1 MSVRAFGP
9 NHGVEKLVKP
19 EQLNSCRRLPVTIR
33 IGKPLRFGYTDDY
46 V

>member
-19 EQLNSCRRLPVTIR
+19 EQLIPRRRLPVTVR
-33 IGKPLRFGYTDDY
+33 IGKPLRFGYTDDSA
-46 V
+46 